1 MSLLAYNIAIRFYWL
16 GIRLASL
23 VNKKAALWINGR
35 SNWRERMATL
45 NKASKKTAWFHCAS
59 LGEFEQAR
67 PLIEKLKQEK
77 PDYRIVLSFFSPSG
91 YEVRKNYSGAD
102 VVTYLPLDTAKNAR
116 DYINAIQPDIA
127 FFVKYEFWFYYLRE
141 LKAKGVP
148 TILFSSIFRKDQVF
162 FKWYGG
168 LFRKML
174 QSFTNIFVQNE
185 ASQHLLSQIG
195 INSQIANDTRFDRV
209 YQIAQQH
216 NTLPLIEKF
225 KGNAPLFIAGSTWPK
240 DEELITALAT
250 AGILKGYKYIIAPH
264 DIDSARIEK
273 LLGELGPKAI
283 KLSQLNES
291 NASTTDII
299 LVDSIGQLTAIYA
312 YGSPAYVG
320 GGFNASVHNVLE
332 PAVYGMP
339 VLFGPNHTK
348 SAEAK
353 ALITQGAAFCINNAA
368 ELTKACSSLLNNERL
383 TNSAKAAKQYVEEN
397 TGGTQKIW
405 NAIAPSL

>member
-16 GIRLASL
+16 GIRLAAL

-35 SNWRERMATL
+35 NDWRQQLSSL

-148 TILFSSIFRKDQVF
+148 TTLFSSIFRKDQVF
-162 FKWYGG
+162 FKGYGG
-168 LFRKML
+168 LFREML
-174 QSFTNIFVQNE
+174 QSFTHIFVQNE

-195 INSQIANDTRFDRV
+195 ISSQIANDTRFDRV
-209 YQIAQQH
+209 YQIAQQR
-216 NTLPLIEKF
+216 NTLSLIEKF

-240 DEELITALAT
+240 DEELITALVT
-250 AGILKGYKYIIAPH
+250 AGTLKGHKYIIAPH
-264 DIDSARIEK
+264 DIDSARIET
-273 LLGELGPKAI
+273 LLVELGPKAI

-312 YGSPAYVG
+312 YGTIAYVG

-353 ALITQGAAFCINNAA
+353 ELITTGAAFCINNNA
-368 ELTKACSSLLNNERL
+368 ELTEACNSLSNNDKLNSS
-383 TNSAKAAKQYVEEN
+383 AQAAKQYVEQR
-397 TGGTQKIW
+397 TGGTQKVW
-405 NAIAPSL
+405 NAVAALL

>member
-35 SNWRERMATL
+35 SNWHAQL
-45 NKASKKTAWFHCAS
+45 AKLDKANKKTAWFHCAS

-91 YEVRKNYSGAD
+91 YEVRKNYKGAD
-102 VVTYLPLDTAKNAR
+102 VITYLPLDTLQNAR
-116 DYINAIQPDIA
+116 DFINAIQPDIA
-127 FFVKYEFWFYYLRE
+127 FFVKYEFWFHYLRE

-148 TILFSSIFRKDQVF
+148 TTLFSSIFRKDQIF

-174 QSFTNIFVQNE
+174 QSFTSIFVQNE
-185 ASQHLLSQIG
+185 ASRQLLSQIG
-195 INSQIANDTRFDRV
+195 ISSQIANDTRFDRV
-209 YQIAQQH
+209 HQIAQQR

-264 DIDSARIEK
+264 DIEEARINK
-273 LLGELGPKAI
+273 LQQQLGPKAQR
-283 KLSQLNES
+283 LSQLNEN
-291 NASTTDII
+291 NALTTDII

-312 YGSPAYVG
+312 YGTIAYVG
-320 GGFNASVHNVLE
+320 GGFNSSVHNVLE

-353 ALITQGAAFCINNAA
+353 ELRTKGAAFCINNTVG
-368 ELTKACSSLLNNERL
+368 LTKACNILLSTDKLNSS
-383 TNSAKAAKQYVEEN
+383 AQVAKQYVEQR

-405 NAIAPSL
+405 NVIAALL